1 MNTIYL
7 LLTGKKSLL
16 ENTLV
21 IIDPCVNPDGRDRY
35 VNWFNQVSTSL
46 HNPDINAK
54 EHQEPWPGGRPNHYL
69 FDLNRD
75 WAWATQVESQLRLNV
90 YNKWMPHVH
99 VDFHEQSMNNPYYFA
114 PAAEPYHQVI
124 SRWQRDFQTQIGK
137 NHAAKHFD
145 QNGWLYF
152 TKERFDLLYP
162 SYGDTYPTYVG
173 AIGMTYEQAG
183 HGRGGLVNTDHG
195 YELTLTDRVA
205 HHTTTGISTVEISSN
220 NASKLNSEFKK
231 FFNNEELI
239 YKSYVLKNDHK
250 DKTQRLINLLD
261 RHEIAY
267 HFTSEGQV
275 RGYDYQSQRE
285 GRMAV
290 TDRDLV
296 IHTDQPKGKMVKVL
310 FEPNAKLVDSLT
322 YDITAWSIPYA
333 HGFKA
338 LASKVKVSSRKRCT

>member
-1 MNTIYL
+1 M
-7 LLTGKKSLL
+7 
-16 ENTLV
+16 
-21 IIDPCVNPDGRDRY
+21 
-35 VNWFNQVSTSL
+35 
-46 HNPDINAK
+46 
-54 EHQEPWPGGRPNHYL
+54 
-69 FDLNRD
+69 
-75 WAWATQVESQLRLNV
+75 
-90 YNKWMPHVH
+90 
-99 VDFHEQSMNNPYYFA
+99 
-114 PAAEPYHQVI
+114 
-124 SRWQRDFQTQIGK
+124 
-137 NHAAKHFD
+137 
-145 QNGWLYF
+145 
-152 TKERFDLLYP
+152 
-162 SYGDTYPTYVG
+162 
-173 AIGMTYEQAG
+173 
-183 HGRGGLVNTDHG
+183 
-195 YELTLTDRVA
+195 
-205 HHTTTGISTVEISSN
+205 
-220 NASKLNSEFKK
+220 
-231 FFNNEELI
+231 I

-338 LASKVKVSSRKRCT
+338 LASKVKGKL